1 MMKKV
6 LYFVLLILA
15 FSSCAASKV
24 TKDPNQPNSSVL
36 AISAMSK
43 GTGMTGYGI
52 IIRVENV
59 ETHQQY
65 DSKSLSGFSKEA
77 VIANLPAG
85 TYNVV
90 RVEVP
95 VGDIK
100 FINWSQELKEFFGTI
115 VIEPNKKYYLG
126 TYLCGFSGPLS
137 NRAFEFSLENHEI
150 SNSLTSVISKAGW
163 GDGDFILINPVET
176 KLRLN

>member
-1 MMKKV
+1 MKKV
-6 LYFVLLILA
+6 LYFALIILA
-15 FSSCAASKV
+15 LSSCAASKV

-43 GTGMTGYGI
+43 GVGMTGYGI
-52 IIRVENV
+52 MIRVENV

-65 DSKSLSGFSKEA
+65 DSKSLSGFSKDA
-77 VIANLPAG
+77 VIPNLPAG

-90 RVEVP
+90 RIEVP

-100 FINWSQELKEFFGTI
+100 FMNWSQELKEYFGSI

-126 TYLCGFSGPLS
+126 SYLCGFSGPLS
-137 NRAFEFSLENHEI
+137 NRVFELSLESHEI
-150 SNSLTSVISKAGW
+150 SSNLISVVSKAGW
-163 GDGDFILINPVET
+163 NDGDFIQLNPVET
-176 KLRLN
+176 KMRLN